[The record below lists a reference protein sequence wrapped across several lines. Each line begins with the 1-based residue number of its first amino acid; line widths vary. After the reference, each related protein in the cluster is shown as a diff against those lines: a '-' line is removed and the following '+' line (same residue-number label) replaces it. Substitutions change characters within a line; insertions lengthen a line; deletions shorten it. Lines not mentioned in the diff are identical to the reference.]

1 MVEAQTAAFD
11 LAKRMPS
18 LIVEAKRVAQTVA
31 YGIHG
36 RRRAG
41 PGETFW
47 QFRHYQS
54 SDNAPM
60 IDWRRSASSSH
71 LYVRE
76 REWEAAHTFWLWV
89 DLSPSMLFGSHLAT
103 SLKVERALVLALA
116 TAELL
121 VSAGERVG
129 VPGLMAP
136 TAQRTAM
143 QKMAIALANAGLA
156 GGEQDSMP
164 PRLPFRRFSALI
176 LFSDFLEPLDMLRP
190 VIEHYT
196 GQGMRGHL
204 LQILDPAEETL
215 PYTGR
220 IEFSAMEGGAKVLTE
235 RAEAVR
241 QHFRMRMVA
250 HRDNLRQMIQR
261 LEWSFGLHHTD
272 RPAGDALLALYSG
285 LAGFPAPRSGERGDD
300 GRSAGSTVRLRGGP

>member
-1 MVEAQTAAFD
+1 
-11 LAKRMPS
+11 MPG

-47 QFRHYQS
+47 QFRHYETGDS
-54 SDNAPM
+54 APM
-60 IDWRRSASSSH
+60 IDWRRSAGSSH

-89 DLSPSMLFGSHLAT
+89 DLSPSMVFGSHL
-103 SLKVERALVLALA
+103 SHCLKVERALVLALA

-143 QKMAIALANAGLA
+143 QTMAVALAGAGLA
-156 GGEQDSMP
+156 KGEQHSVP

-176 LFSDFLEPLDMLRP
+176 LFSDFLEPLDTLRE
-190 VIEHYT
+190 VIDYYT
-196 GQGMRGHL
+196 GLGMRGHL

-215 PYTGR
+215 PYSGR
-220 IEFSAMEGGAKVLTE
+220 IEFSAMEGGARVLTE

-241 QHFRMRMVA
+241 QHFQQRMSA

-261 LEWSFGLHHTD
+261 REWGFWLHHTD
-272 RPAGDALLALYSG
+272 RPAGDALLALHSG
-285 LAGFPAPRSGERGDD
+285 LAGFPAPQRKKQRQDS
-300 GRSAGSTVRLRGGP
+300 RSAGGLDGES